1 MVAHCLDEHDPR
13 LRLARVIV
21 SKSTGAWAL
30 EVIVDVPSG
39 VAAGPGLHDLRELIM
54 SSLQRYAG
62 LMLSQVD
69 VTVGSLLPDV
79 DGNPSA

>member
-1 MVAHCLDEHDPR
+1 
-13 LRLARVIV
+13 
-21 SKSTGAWAL
+21 L